1 MSTRTVRL
9 DSESEK
15 ILEEIRRSTGLSA
28 SAALKQG
35 LRAFREEL
43 GKEAARRP
51 YEIYE
56 GLDLGPGGYATAPS
70 TDAKRAARDAIRR
83 KHGR

>member
-1 MSTRTVRL
+1 MATRTVRL

-15 ILEEIRRSTGLSA
+15 ILQEITHSTGLSA
-28 SAALKQG
+28 SAALKRG
-35 LRAFREEL
+35 LRALRAEIA
-43 GKEAARRP
+43 KEAPRPP

-56 GLDLGPGGYATAPS
+56 GLDLGTGGYASAPAS
-70 TDAKRAARDAIRR
+70 QAKTAARRAIRR